1 MSSLSH
7 PATGL
12 SHRAPHLSRQRSSGP
27 FSRLVAWA
35 ALMRQRT
42 DLAQLDEHLR
52 DDLGLTRQDV
62 ADELSRPSWDAPSH
76 WRG

>member
-7 PATGL
+7 LASGL
-12 SHRAPHLSRQRSSGP
+12 GHRAPHQTRHRATGP
-27 FSRLVAWA
+27 LSRLVAWA

-42 DLAQLDEHLR
+42 DRAQLDQHLR